1 MEINKFQIYYKPN
14 DSIIESFTIKY
25 SRINKE
31 TNSYKYKLIK
41 EIHNGNKIE
50 TYKIKEYRN
59 DVNDIL
65 NKLEKINIDN
75 IKNESFYYDN
85 NELFCICLDDKKII
99 TTKKENIQY
108 ILDLFNFD
116 KLFNLD
122 IKEYKKVS

>member
-41 EIHNGNKIE
+41 EVHNGNKIE

-65 NKLEKINIDN
+65 NKLDIIKI
-75 IKNESFYYDN
+75 ESFYYDN
-85 NELFCICLDDKKII
+85 NELLCICLNDKKII

-108 ILDLFNFD
+108 ILDLFDFD